1 LITEKDLRAAAD
13 TIDEASD
20 AELQHKLDKLKEAL
34 NARTQREVLRQQAEL
49 DSLELD
55 QAAYQLASQAAK
67 DGDLANAAHW
77 YRVAA
82 KNDFADSPLKL
93 AEVLGA
99 LADKYLA
106 RQESRMTVREEMEL
120 VSEAARWYAA
130 AYAAGDI
137 EAAEFLEEL
146 MARHDPTRLRARPAP
161 SGATGDTDLTA
172 HADLDASADTRSDL
186 DADATADIDPDPD
199 PDTCTLGGLWNVVHL
214 QLAETTA
221 HCGPCRQCQKELIK
235 GWSAMVART
244 LPSDN
249 GTRLL
254 RPMRTAAYKRLVPD
268 YGFVLHSQTSR
279 PR

>member
-1 LITEKDLRAAAD
+1 LITDRDLRAAAD

-20 AELQHKLDKLKEAL
+20 AELQYKLHKLKEAL

-49 DSLELD
+49 DALELD
-55 QAAYQLASQAAK
+55 QAAYQLATQAAK

-93 AEVLGA
+93 AEVLSA

-106 RQESRMTVREEMEL
+106 RPESRITIREEMEL

-146 MARHDPTRLRARPAP
+146 MARHDPTRPRARPAP
-161 SGATGDTDLTA
+161 SGASGDTDLTP
-172 HADLDASADTRSDL
+172 HADLDASADARSDL
-186 DADATADIDPDPD
+186 NADATADVGPDPD
-199 PDTCTLGGLWNVVHL
+199 ACTLGGLQNVVHL

-244 LPSDN
+244 LPNDN

-254 RPMRTAAYKRLVPD
+254 RPMRTDAYKRLVPD
-268 YGFVLHSQTSR
+268 YGYALHSQTSR